1 MSEAQDAQERVHR
14 AVRGFVG
21 DVDRRFLRPMQ
32 MKMHLCA
39 ADVCKDTESSMEKS
53 HARIEKCQEE
63 ASRAQNYMQAEM
75 QRFQESLNRCVLTC
89 QDQVKDKVTPNT
101 PEEEINKHRMAFE
114 RCAIKCCDDKINS
127 LPVLSK
133 KVEETFKSGQF

>member
-75 QRFQESLNRCVLTC
+75 QRFQVGNQITEKRAN
-89 QDQVKDKVTPNT
+89 P
-101 PEEEINKHRMAFE
+101 
-114 RCAIKCCDDKINS
+114 
-127 LPVLSK
+127 
-133 KVEETFKSGQF
+133 

>member
-75 QRFQESLNRCVLTC
+75 QRFQVCVGFHIIRIMICSQRILQLPGEPHDHG
-89 QDQVKDKVTPNT
+89 QDRKTH
-101 PEEEINKHRMAFE
+101 PE
-114 RCAIKCCDDKINS
+114 
-127 LPVLSK
+127 L
-133 KVEETFKSGQF
+133 

>member
-75 QRFQESLNRCVLTC
+75 QRFQVCAAFLIIRIMICSPRILPFPGEPESMRAHVPRSGEGQGDAEHAGRGDQQAPHGLRAVRHQVL
-89 QDQVKDKVTPNT
+89 
-101 PEEEINKHRMAFE
+101 R
-114 RCAIKCCDDKINS
+114 
-127 LPVLSK
+127 
-133 KVEETFKSGQF
+133 